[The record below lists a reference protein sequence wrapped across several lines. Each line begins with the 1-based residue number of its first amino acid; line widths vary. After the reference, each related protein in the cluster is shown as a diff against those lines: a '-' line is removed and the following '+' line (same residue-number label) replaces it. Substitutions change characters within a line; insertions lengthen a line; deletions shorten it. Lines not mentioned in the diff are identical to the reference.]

1 MFSVMVKR
9 IGITFKMFVFHFYDL
24 GSNPP
29 LHVSGIYTIMG
40 VTSFGEGC
48 AVANAPGVYTR
59 VTALLDWIH
68 DTITENT

>member
-1 MFSVMVKR
+1 MFSLIVKR
-9 IGITFKMFVFHFYDL
+9 ITITFKIFVSH
-24 GSNPP
+24 GICNNPP
-29 LHVSGIYTIMG
+29 FHVSGIYTIMG